1 MATNPYFE
9 SSFTARDYDQQLTRE
24 LIIEAIQIHGRDYY
38 YLPRTLQ
45 NFDKFFGEDASSAFR
60 DVGTVEMYLEN
71 VQGWEGESSF
81 LGKFGMEIRD
91 EATLVVSRQRW
102 AETVGQQF
110 GLSYPREGD
119 IVVFPFEVDER
130 VRAFEITW
138 VDDEPTF
145 YQLGKID
152 MYRIKCT
159 LYEYSGE
166 EFDTGVE
173 NIDSYNQYQYAQR
186 LQLKEDGVGSYQ
198 LGEIVK
204 QGNNWE
210 ALVLDVD
217 SENFELTVSANKSPD
232 AEAYNPDVYLPIIGQ
247 SSNAVWYLDVV
258 ENDAEHAPISDN
270 EVIQNEMEN
279 ILSFDEH
286 NPFSGH

>member
-9 SSFTARDYDQQLTRE
+9 SSFTARFNDQALVE
-24 LIIEAIQIHGRDYY
+24 DLIIESIKIHGRDYY

-45 NFDKFFGEDASSAFR
+45 NFDKFFGEDSSSAFR

-71 VQGWEGESSF
+71 VQGWEGEGSF

-91 EATLVVSRQRW
+91 EATLIVSRKRW
-102 AETVGQQF
+102 QATMGTQF
-110 GLSYPREGD
+110 NLPYPREGD

-152 MYRIKCT
+152 TYRIKCT

-166 EFDTGVE
+166 EFETGVSE
-173 NIDSYNQYQYAQR
+173 IDAYNKYQYSQR
-186 LQLKEDGVGSYQ
+186 LQLKEDGIGQYE

-210 ALVLDVD
+210 AIVLQIIED
-217 SENFELTVSANKSPD
+217 ENEIVVSANKSPEG
-232 AEAYNPDVYLPIIGQ
+232 EAYNPDKYKPIIGQ
-247 SSNAVWYLDVV
+247 DSEAVWYLDIV
-258 ENDAEHAPISDN
+258 EDDAENNPIADNINIQNDALDLIVS
-270 EVIQNEMEN
+270 
-279 ILSFDEH
+279 DEH
-286 NPFSGH
+286 NPYSGY